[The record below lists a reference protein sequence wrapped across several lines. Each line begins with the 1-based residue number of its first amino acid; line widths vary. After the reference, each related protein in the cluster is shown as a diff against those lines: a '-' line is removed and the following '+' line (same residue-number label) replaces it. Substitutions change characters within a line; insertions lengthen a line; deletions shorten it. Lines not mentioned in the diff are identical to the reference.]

1 MSTTTQTIGALS
13 AENKTFYERALLSR
27 LVPNLVYAKYGQ
39 KKPVPAHE
47 GGTVSF
53 RRFGALSPA
62 TAALTE
68 GVTPD
73 GSNLSITTV
82 TATPAQYGDFVQIS
96 DKLDLVGIDPVLTET
111 AELLG
116 EAAAL
121 TVDTLVRDV
130 VCAGTNVQ
138 YAGGRAS
145 RNALTAANV
154 LTAAEVRKAVKTLR
168 AANAKPI
175 DGGFFIGI
183 VPPNVASDLMADAL
197 WQDVSK
203 YNGGDAILRGEIGKL
218 CGVRF
223 VESTNVPAA
232 ENSSGVTVYSCMI
245 IGSDAYGVVD
255 VEHGATP
262 RLIVKP
268 FGSGGTSDPL
278 DQRATAG
285 YKLYMTA
292 VRLQESAMIR
302 IECAAGA

>member
-1 MSTTTQTIGALS
+1 MATTTQTIGVLT
-13 AENKTFYERALLSR
+13 AENKTFYERTLLKR
-27 LVPNLVYAKYGQ
+27 LVPNLVFAKYGQ

-47 GGTVSF
+47 GGTVNF

-62 TAALTE
+62 TTALTE

-73 GSNLSITTV
+73 GSNLTIETV
-82 TATPAQYGDFVQIS
+82 TATPQQYGDFVQIS
-96 DKLDLVGIDPVLTET
+96 DQLDLVGIDPVLTET

-121 TVDTLVRDV
+121 TVDTLVRNV

-138 YAGGRAS
+138 YAGGKAS
-145 RNALTAANV
+145 RAAITASDV
-154 LTAAEVRKAVKTLR
+154 MTASEIRKAVKTLR
-168 AANAKPI
+168 SANAKPA

-183 VPPNVASDLMADAL
+183 VSPDVAADLMTDSL

-203 YNGGDAILRGEIGKL
+203 YNGGEAIVKGEIGKL

-223 VESTNVPAA
+223 VESTNVPTYTNA
-232 ENSSGVTVYSCMI
+232 NSVTVYGCMI
-245 IGSDAYGVVD
+245 VGRDAYGVVD
-255 VEHGATP
+255 LEQGSTP

-285 YKLYMTA
+285 YKLFMTA
-292 VRLQESAMIR
+292 VRLQETAMIR
-302 IECAAGA
+302 LECAATA